1 MDATK
6 AETVS
11 SANFSNAFEDMDM
24 RLPAKPILAALLLL
38 VSARTAQACPNCKDG
53 LAHYDASNGRAGYSA
68 NGLQQGFSYST
79 VFMLSMPLSLIGAG
93 GFMVR
98 RLAKQGRLPEL

>member
-1 MDATK
+1 
-6 AETVS
+6 
-11 SANFSNAFEDMDM
+11 M
-24 RLPAKPILAALLLL
+24 RLIARRTLTASLLTIAAT
-38 VSARTAQACPNCKDG
+38 TAQACPNCKDG
-53 LAHYDASNGRAGYSA
+53 LAHYDAANGRAGYSA

-93 GFMVR
+93 GFIVR

>member
-1 MDATK
+1 MRFIARRTLTASLLMIAAT
-6 AETVS
+6 
-11 SANFSNAFEDMDM
+11 
-24 RLPAKPILAALLLL
+24 
-38 VSARTAQACPNCKDG
+38 TAQACPNCKDG
-53 LAHYDASNGRAGYSA
+53 LAHYDAANGRAGYSA

-93 GFMVR
+93 GFIVR

>member
-1 MDATK
+1 MRFIARRILTASLLMIAAT
-6 AETVS
+6 
-11 SANFSNAFEDMDM
+11 
-24 RLPAKPILAALLLL
+24 
-38 VSARTAQACPNCKDG
+38 TAQACPNCKDG
-53 LAHYDASNGRAGYSA
+53 LAHYDAANGRAGYSA

-93 GFMVR
+93 GFIVR

>member
-1 MDATK
+1 MRFIARRTLTASLLMIAAT
-6 AETVS
+6 
-11 SANFSNAFEDMDM
+11 
-24 RLPAKPILAALLLL
+24 
-38 VSARTAQACPNCKDG
+38 TAQACPNCKDG
-53 LAHYDASNGRAGYSA
+53 LAHYDAANGRAGYSA

>member
-1 MDATK
+1 MISVT
-6 AETVS
+6 
-11 SANFSNAFEDMDM
+11 
-24 RLPAKPILAALLLL
+24 
-38 VSARTAQACPNCKDG
+38 TAQACPNCKDG
-53 LAHYDASNGRAGYSA
+53 LAHYDAANGRAGYSA

-93 GFMVR
+93 GFIVR

>member
-1 MDATK
+1 MRFIARRTLTASLLMIAAT
-6 AETVS
+6 S
-11 SANFSNAFEDMDM
+11 
-24 RLPAKPILAALLLL
+24 
-38 VSARTAQACPNCKDG
+38 AQACPNCKDG
-53 LAHYDASNGRAGYSA
+53 LAHYDAANGRAGYSA

>member
-1 MDATK
+1 MRFIARRILTASLLMIAAT
-6 AETVS
+6 
-11 SANFSNAFEDMDM
+11 
-24 RLPAKPILAALLLL
+24 
-38 VSARTAQACPNCKDG
+38 TAQACPNCKDG
-53 LAHYDASNGRAGYSA
+53 LAHYDAANGRAGYSA

-79 VFMLSMPLSLIGAG
+79 GFMLSMPLSLIGAG

>member
-1 MDATK
+1 MRFISRRTLTASLLMIAAT
-6 AETVS
+6 
-11 SANFSNAFEDMDM
+11 
-24 RLPAKPILAALLLL
+24 
-38 VSARTAQACPNCKDG
+38 TAQACPNCKDG
-53 LAHYDASNGRAGYSA
+53 LAHYDAANGRAGYSA

>member
-1 MDATK
+1 M
-6 AETVS
+6 
-11 SANFSNAFEDMDM
+11 
-24 RLPAKPILAALLLL
+24 
-38 VSARTAQACPNCKDG
+38 
-53 LAHYDASNGRAGYSA
+53 SNGRAGYSA

>member
-1 MDATK
+1 MRFIARRILTASLLMIAAT
-6 AETVS
+6 
-11 SANFSNAFEDMDM
+11 
-24 RLPAKPILAALLLL
+24 
-38 VSARTAQACPNCKDG
+38 TAQACPNCKDG
-53 LAHYDASNGRAGYSA
+53 LAHYDAANGRAGYSA